1 MFYGEKIINQRV
13 ILNAGCGRT
22 AEKEKGEKGNPDAKV
37 IYLDIRDNVGADV
50 VHDLNML
57 PLPFTNN
64 YFDEI
69 ILSHIIEHMDNVYPF
84 FEEIH
89 RVLKPNG
96 VVDIVVPHYTDW
108 TYWRDPGHKLHF
120 NSYSF
125 DRFQDTKGH
134 HFDTKYPFKIE
145 KLEVNLQNLWK
156 YLGLEYLINLSIRSR
171 PLRSIRKFWESY
183 LSFIIRGV
191 TVKVRMSAIK

>member
-1 MFYGEKIINQRV
+1 MEKKM

-22 AEKEKGEKGNPDAKV
+22 AEKEKREGNHESANAKI
-37 IYLDIRDNVGADV
+37 IYLDIRNNVGADV
-50 VHDLNML
+50 VHNLNNL
-57 PLPFTNN
+57 PLPFDDN

-69 ILSHIIEHMDNVYPF
+69 ILSHIIEHLEDVYVF

-89 RVLKPNG
+89 RILKPKSI
-96 VVDIVVPHYTDW
+96 VRIVVPHYTDW

-125 DRFQDTKGH
+125 DRFQDTVGH

-145 KLEVNLQNLWK
+145 GLSVDLQKLWR
-156 YLGLEYLINLSIRSR
+156 YLGIRFLINFSIKHR
-171 PLRSIRKFWESY
+171 PIRFIRKVWESH
-183 LSFIIRGV
+183 LCFLIRGV
-191 TVKVRMSAIK
+191 SIKLIMRAIK